1 MATEHSGKAILVVED
16 DAVTRDAMT
25 MILTEDGYSV
35 ASAANGQEALSQL
48 RAARRGKPNLILLDL
63 MMPVMN
69 GWEFCQEQ
77 QKDPALKSIPVI
89 VVSADGN
96 VPQKAASIGVA
107 DYLLKPVDVEALL
120 ATVRRYC

>member
-1 MATEHSGKAILVVED
+1 MTAEPKGKAILVIED
-16 DAVTRDAMT
+16 DATTRDAMT
-25 MILTEDGYSV
+25 LILKEDGYSV
-35 ASAANGQEALSQL
+35 ACAANGQEALTHL
-48 RAARRGKPNLILLDL
+48 RASRRPNLILLDL

-69 GWEFCQEQ
+69 GLEFRKEQ
-77 QKDPALKSIPVI
+77 QNDPALKNIPVV

-107 DYLLKPVDVEALL
+107 DYLLKPVDIDVLL